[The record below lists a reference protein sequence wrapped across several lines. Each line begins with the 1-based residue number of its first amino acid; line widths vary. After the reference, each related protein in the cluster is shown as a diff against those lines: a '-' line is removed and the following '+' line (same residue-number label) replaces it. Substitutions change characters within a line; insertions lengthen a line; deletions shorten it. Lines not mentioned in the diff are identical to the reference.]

1 MAGRLAEKDLPPKK
15 EASYNVS
22 KKPEAKAGERI
33 KATVR
38 VLVGLK
44 EYAFQWNFE
53 PGEAPKRPKLSNKV

>member
-44 EYAFQWNFE
+44 EYAFQ
-53 PGEAPKRPKLSNKV
+53 